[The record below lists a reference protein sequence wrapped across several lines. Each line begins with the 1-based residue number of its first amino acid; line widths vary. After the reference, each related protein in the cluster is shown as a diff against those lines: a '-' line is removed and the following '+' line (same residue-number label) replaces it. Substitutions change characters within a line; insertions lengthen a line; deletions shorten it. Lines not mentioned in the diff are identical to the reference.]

1 MKFKASQKGGQGE
14 KERAMA
20 AAASEVVFGEP
31 VVLEWDEAE
40 VALGAENRDGRPV
53 VVLTLDAAGFDS
65 DGRGYAFVAMS
76 PEQASVLADAL
87 AGLARVGS

>member
-1 MKFKASQKGGQGE
+1 
-14 KERAMA
+14 MA
-20 AAASEVVFGEP
+20 AAAAEIVFGEP

-40 VALGAENRDGRPV
+40 VALGAENRDGQQL
-53 VVLTLDAAGFDS
+53 VVLTLDGAGCDS
-65 DGRGYAFVAMS
+65 EGRGYAFVAMS